1 MGQCVIVIDLFSMK
15 LYTCEQEQMRTIII
29 KKKFLLFKHE
39 KMNQTLS
46 NDWPTYC
53 HTGINVSL
61 SNSIF
66 FICKSNNI
74 LYQVTSFTFHSHS
87 ETLHFFHYYQIK
99 KLIKQFFFL
108 DFGISGFFDNWF
120 PLISYNVLPWISGF
134 L

>member
-15 LYTCEQEQMRTIII
+15 LHMWARIDEDHNYKEKIFYFSNMKKWIKHYPMTGRLIITRGYMY
-29 KKKFLLFKHE
+29 HC
-39 KMNQTLS
+39 QTQF
-46 NDWPTYC
+46 
-53 HTGINVSL
+53 
-61 SNSIF
+61 F

-74 LYQVTSFTFHSHS
+74 LYQVTSFIFHSHS